1 MRLTLRTL
9 LAWKDGLLPPD
20 EARELGAKVEASVA
34 ARHLAERIKNA
45 VARGPLPAVDT
56 DPNTVAEY
64 LDNCLAAEVLV
75 PFERGC
81 LESEARLAEVAA
93 CHQLLAEFIQ
103 AQGAAQTQAGGQTER
118 VAPLE
123 PAAEPATWTAPP
135 APSSPDSSRTVTVP
149 AEPISRPAARKPA
162 TKAAWLSLLA
172 ALVLLTTLVG
182 VLGWSLTR
190 SPSNRRVAAPDV
202 GAPVVNAVA
211 VVDPAP
217 RGAATPP
224 PVTPP
229 PVTPPPVTP
238 PPEVPPPEVPPPE
251 VPPLNGAPVEP
262 ERAPVEPAPPEPAPV
277 VPPAQAVEPRVP
289 FGDALAIIAPPQS
302 PTAPVAAPVAA
313 AAAVAP
319 EPADLDPAVV
329 GEFRVNAGPA
339 LLRRVE
345 VAEGPAWAAVTVG
358 QACDPPASLVAPTC
372 GRPVIAGDGL
382 QITVSPGTQLT
393 LTRDADD
400 TPRLTLGFGSA
411 VIATD
416 RPAMRIGITVGE
428 LVGVAT
434 LGPPGAVAVDVSLDR
449 DAGAD
454 PEVALPRREARI
466 MGLTTALSWQPTV
479 ADGAIADV
487 PQEEIEREQSIPA
500 RSALVWSSAVPTA
513 VERQTLA
520 SLPAWIN
527 AAADRLDRAAAEAL
541 AARFAAGDAV
551 PAALQDLVAAG
562 RSETRIAAAATLA
575 LIGEYGETARL
586 LCGDLPGD
594 ALREEQWR
602 SLEAAVVPLALAR
615 GPRAAAALAEAFA
628 AHAPAGHGADLLRLA
643 RGLTDDELAA
653 GGDAWLVAALDS
665 PHLVIRRYAV
675 KNLVEI
681 AAIDGVDRL
690 RYRPDRPDS
699 LRQEGVR
706 WWQTQQAQGRIRRAA
721 PVAPDPLP

>member
-64 LDNCLAAEVLV
+64 LDNCLAAEALV

-93 CHQLLAEFIQ
+93 CHQLLAEFIR
-103 AQGAAQTQAGGQTER
+103 ADAGVQTQTGGQAER
-118 VAPLE
+118 MAPLE
-123 PAAEPATWTAPP
+123 PVAEPSTWTAPP
-135 APSSPDSSRTVTVP
+135 APSSLDPSVTVTVA
-149 AEPISRPAARKPA
+149 AEPVSRTAARKPA

-190 SPSNRRVAAPDV
+190 SPSSRRVAAPDV
-202 GAPVVNAVA
+202 GAPAVNAVA
-211 VVDPAP
+211 VVEPAP
-217 RGAATPP
+217 RVAATPP
-224 PVTPP
+224 PVAP
-229 PVTPPPVTP
+229 P
-238 PPEVPPPEVPPPE
+238 PPE
-251 VPPLNGAPVEP
+251 PPLNVAAPVEP
-262 ERAPVEPAPPEPAPV
+262 EPAPVEPAPVEPATPEPAPPEPAPV

-289 FGDALAIIAPPQS
+289 FGDALAIVAPPQS
-302 PTAPVAAPVAA
+302 QAAPVAAPAAA

-319 EPADLDPAVV
+319 EPADHDPAAS
-329 GEFRVNAGPA
+329 GEFRVSAGPA

-345 VAEGPAWAAVTVG
+345 AAEGPAWAAVTVG
-358 QACDPPASLVAPTC
+358 QACDLPASLVAPTC

-416 RPAMRIGITVGE
+416 RPAMQIGITVGE

-434 LGPPGAVAVDVSLDR
+434 LGSPGAVAVDLSLDR

-454 PEVALPRREARI
+454 PEVAPPRREARI
-466 MGLTTALSWQPTV
+466 MGLTTALSWQPTA

-500 RSALVWSSAVPTA
+500 RSALVWSSAAPTS

-520 SLPAWIN
+520 SVPAWIN
-527 AAADRLDRAAAEAL
+527 AVPDRLDRAAAEAL
-541 AARFAAGDAV
+541 AARFTAGDAV

-602 SLEAAVVPLALAR
+602 ALEAAVVPLALAR

-628 AHAPAGHGADLLRLA
+628 AHAPAGRGADLLRLA
-643 RGLTDDELAA
+643 RGLADEELAA

-665 PHLVIRRYAV
+665 PHLVIRRYAA

-681 AAIDGVDRL
+681 AAVDGVDRL

>member
-9 LAWKDGLLPPD
+9 LAWKDGLLSPD

-64 LDNCLAAEVLV
+64 LDNCLAAESLV

-103 AQGAAQTQAGGQTER
+103 AEAVAQTQAGGQAER
-118 VAPLE
+118 VTPLDS
-123 PAAEPATWTAPP
+123 AAEPPTWTAPP
-135 APSSPDSSRTVTVP
+135 APSSPDPSVTVTIA
-149 AEPISRPAARKPA
+149 AEPVSRPAVRKPA
-162 TKAAWLSLLA
+162 TNAAWLSLLA

-190 SPSNRRVAAPDV
+190 SPSSRRVPAPDV
-202 GAPVVNAVA
+202 GGPAVNAVA
-211 VVDPAP
+211 VAEPA
-217 RGAATPP
+217 RRVAAT
-224 PVTPP
+224 
-229 PVTPPPVTP
+229 PPVTP
-238 PPEVPPPEVPPPE
+238 PPEVPPPPEPQPEEPPLKVAAPPE
-251 VPPLNGAPVEP
+251 PATPEPATPEPAPP
-262 ERAPVEPAPPEPAPV
+262 EPAPPEPAPV

-289 FGDALAIIAPPQS
+289 FGDALAIVAPQQ
-302 PTAPVAAPVAA
+302 TAPVAAPAAA

-319 EPADLDPAVV
+319 EPADHDQAAV
-329 GEFRVNAGPA
+329 GEFRLSAGPA

-345 VAEGPAWAAVTVG
+345 AAEGPAWAAVTVG
-358 QACDPPASLVAPTC
+358 QACDLPASLVAPTC
-372 GRPVIAGDGL
+372 GRPAITGDGL
-382 QITVSPGTQLT
+382 RITVSPGTQLT

-434 LGPPGAVAVDVSLDR
+434 LGSPGAVAVDVSLDR

-466 MGLTTALSWQPTV
+466 MGLTTAVSWQPTA
-479 ADGAIADV
+479 ADGVLAGAA
-487 PQEEIEREQSIPA
+487 QEGIDREQPIPA
-500 RSALVWSSAVPTA
+500 RSALVWSSAAPTA

-520 SLPAWIN
+520 SVPAWIN

-602 SLEAAVVPLALAR
+602 ALEAAVVPLALAR
-615 GPRAAAALAEAFA
+615 GPRAAAALSEAFA
-628 AHAPAGHGADLLRLA
+628 AHAPAGRGADLVRLA
-643 RGLTDDELAA
+643 RGLTNEELAA

-665 PHLVIRRYAV
+665 PHIVIRRYAA

-721 PVAPDPLP
+721 PVAPGPLP